1 MSGFVGPFLGFT
13 IGRTH
18 SSELKIVRV
27 SSGDRYEQN
36 LLPDFKDR
44 TVEVPGGNGSYYFGS
59 QYTSRKFTINFAF
72 DNLTE
77 FEIRRITQILGFQ
90 DIQYLSFD
98 EAPYKRYAVKCA
110 QPPQLKYICFEGQ
123 NYVDVYKGEGI
134 LNLISYY
141 PFGFS
146 DEYDIDVDP
155 NDETISG
162 YSNGVPKPG
171 WVIINSGDMPIDN
184 LKIYFNGQDIIAW
197 NSITLWHKTSGRDR
211 NNQIIFEKGIQ
222 EAWDLYAKNSSSSM
236 MFELDFKNKLLQRV
250 KSTYNSE
257 TKEFEYKPLEIW
269 NGILTGDS
277 KFFEIPVSGSYGF
290 CFYEND
296 GASRY
301 MPGHGFKYKYRLL
314 YF

>member
-13 IGRTH
+13 IGKTH

-72 DNLTE
+72 DNLTK

-90 DIQYLSFD
+90 DMQYLSFD
-98 EAPYKRYAVKCA
+98 ETPYKKYAVKCA

-123 NYVDVYKGEGI
+123 NYVDVYKGEGT

-162 YSNGVPKPG
+162 YDNGVPKPG

-184 LKIYFNGQDIIAW
+184 LKIYFNGQDIYAG
-197 NSITLWHKTSGRDR
+197 NSIALWHKTAGRDR
-211 NNQIIFEKGIQ
+211 NNQITFET
-222 EAWDLYAKNSSSSM
+222 DLVVQYVRGSSYDSV
-236 MFELDFKNKLLQRV
+236 MFELDMKNKLLQRV
-250 KSTYNSE
+250 EPSYNLES
-257 TKEFEYKPLEIW
+257 KEFEYKPIEIC
-269 NGILTGDS
+269 NNCLSGDS

-290 CFYEND
+290 CFYQNN